1 MKITKNGIVK
11 FIDESRLDY
20 YELQGWSGDEK
31 VKLKPVKTTVTK
43 KPAVNEEKESS
54 SEEAVTTLTTNE
66 DNKGEY

>member
-31 VKLKPVKTTVTK
+31 VKLKPVKNTVTK
-43 KPAVNEEKESS
+43 KLAVDEEQKPS
-54 SEEAVTTLTTNE
+54 SEEEATQTTNE